1 MPLPDPGEDD
11 GHLISHLVLGQVAE
25 EIEHQYSRE
34 QAVVFLE
41 ESGIDLDR
49 IPAPADFQPQGVV
62 DVLSTLERWGGS
74 DSRRVL
80 RGFLGRWLTGQLRLG
95 LPALPPGQRALTDS
109 GLGYFRGLHRRRL
122 SMMDTFSD
130 TAAIS

>member
-41 ESGIDLDR
+41 ESASTWTHPRTGR
-49 IPAPADFQPQGVV
+49 FPAAGVA
-62 DVLSTLERWGGS
+62 DVLSALERLGGS

-95 LPALPPGQRALTDS
+95 LPA
-109 GLGYFRGLHRRRL
+109 
-122 SMMDTFSD
+122 
-130 TAAIS
+130 